1 MSYVVYAFVD
11 CILRYLCQ
19 SINSLI
25 VVMKTKGPVSTRV
38 IWFEKENNAA
48 FALALSR
55 QFFGMHL
62 KLSEDALHKR
72 SCVC

>member
-1 MSYVVYAFVD
+1 
-11 CILRYLCQ
+11 
-19 SINSLI
+19 
-25 VVMKTKGPVSTRV
+25 MKTKGPVSTRV

-62 KLSEDALHKR
+62 KMSEDALHKR